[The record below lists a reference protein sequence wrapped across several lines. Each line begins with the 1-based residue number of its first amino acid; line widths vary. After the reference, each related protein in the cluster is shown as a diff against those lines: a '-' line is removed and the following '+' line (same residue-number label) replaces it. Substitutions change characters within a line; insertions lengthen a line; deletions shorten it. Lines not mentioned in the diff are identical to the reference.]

1 MKARGKREARRPW
14 LPKSKIHGVLKG
26 RNNIPAL
33 QAFVLF
39 LVCLTRGDVPT
50 NSGLAPVFHIP
61 RLRRCCL
68 RLFLAIL
75 FAEDLMADSSRF
87 TIICPCC
94 EATLTIDAQTGAL
107 ISHEDKT
114 KPLASFDEMVK
125 GLDKQKQMR
134 EQIFAQELSS
144 MKDRDRILEEKFQE
158 AMKRAEKDKD
168 KPYRNPLDID

>member
-1 MKARGKREARRPW
+1 
-14 LPKSKIHGVLKG
+14 
-26 RNNIPAL
+26 
-33 QAFVLF
+33 
-39 LVCLTRGDVPT
+39 
-50 NSGLAPVFHIP
+50 
-61 RLRRCCL
+61 
-68 RLFLAIL
+68 
-75 FAEDLMADSSRF
+75 MADSSRF

-94 EATLTIDAQTGAL
+94 EANMTIDAQTGAI
-107 ISHEDKT
+107 ISHEEKA